1 MTFLLIFL
9 GAAVL
14 IGLVMWYQWQQ
25 EEKRKESLKAK
36 GLELGLSFAPAKDY
50 DLARQL
56 HFLNR
61 LQKGSNRYASNVF
74 RGRYQDQDVMV
85 MDYHYQTTS
94 TGSKGQQRTQHH
106 YYNITLLT
114 LPTYFPELNISPE
127 NFFDKIA
134 GGLGFGDIDF
144 ESAEFSRQFK
154 VTSED
159 KKFAYDF
166 CNAQM
171 IEYLLA
177 HPDQVLEVEGNT
189 LAEIRKGRLGP
200 QDLVYDLE
208 HLLRIRS
215 LMPNYL
221 FSQ

>member
-1 MTFLLIFL
+1 MTFVLFFLLA
-9 GAAVL
+9 AAV
-14 IGLVMWYQWQQ
+14 IGGVMWFNWRQQ
-25 EEKRKESLKAK
+25 KKREAALQAKAM
-36 GLELGLSFAPAKDY
+36 ELGLSFSPAKDY
-50 DLARQL
+50 DLAGQL
-56 HFLNR
+56 HFLER
-61 LQKGSNRYASNVF
+61 LQKGSNRYASCVF
-74 RGRYQDQDVMV
+74 QGLYEGLNVMV
-85 MDYHYQTTS
+85 FDYHYQVTTR
-94 TGSKGQQRTQHH
+94 TSKGSSTRH
-106 YYNITLLT
+106 YYFNITLLT
-114 LPTYFPELNISPE
+114 LPAYFPELTISPE

-134 GGLGFGDIDF
+134 GSLGFGDINF

-154 VTSED
+154 VTSKD

-171 IEYLLA
+171 IDYLLA

-189 LAEIRKGRLGP
+189 LAEIRQGQLKAE
-200 QDLVYDLE
+200 DVVYDLE